1 MQSQKSELIRR
12 LQARDEMLQ
21 QVTSEATKL
30 KEKLKLASGRV
41 CNLSFNVIQFLIFT
55 DIAKK

>member
-30 KEKLKLASGRV
+30 KEKLKLASGQV
-41 CNLSFNVIQFLIFT
+41 CNLSFNVIIFFT
-55 DIAKK
+55 F